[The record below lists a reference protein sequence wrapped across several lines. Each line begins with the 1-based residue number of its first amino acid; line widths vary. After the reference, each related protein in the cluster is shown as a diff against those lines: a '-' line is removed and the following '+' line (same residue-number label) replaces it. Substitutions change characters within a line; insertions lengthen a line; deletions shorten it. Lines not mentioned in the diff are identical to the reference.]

1 MTQVQAAPA
10 PLVNLQ
16 IAMPTDPAL
25 SGIAVAL
32 AMAEAHDV
40 VDAESLDLAG
50 QTLREAVTRKK
61 RLHDLRM
68 ELTRPIDASKQVIM
82 DKFRPAIDGY
92 EKIEGIYKRKIGAY
106 DEQQRKLREDAE
118 RKARDEQQRLQ
129 REAEARAREQ
139 QRLADEEAARIQ
151 AEADAEAERLRSQGR
166 SEEAAQVE
174 SQGQA
179 EAQSVT
185 QAAAQDVATA
195 PIAPPV
201 AVAAP
206 EVAKTA
212 GVGTSI
218 VWRAHVN
225 DLSKLVL
232 AVAADL
238 VKGDRSRLPLL
249 MANEKVINTQ
259 ARMLKADF
267 RVDGI
272 HTYSEVQVS
281 ARRRGE
287 PAHAGG

>member
-1 MTQVQAAPA
+1 MTQTQAAPA

-61 RLHDLRM
+61 RLHDLRL

-92 EKIEGIYKRKIGAY
+92 EKIEGIYKRKIGVY
-106 DEQQRKLREDAE
+106 DEQQRKLREAAE

-139 QRLADEEAARIQ
+139 QRLADEEAACIQ

-166 SEEAAQVE
+166 SEEAAQVA

-185 QAAAQDVATA
+185 QAAAQEVSQAA
-195 PIAPPV
+195 IPPPV
-201 AVAAP
+201 AVAVP
-206 EVAKTA
+206 EPPKAT
-212 GVGTSI
+212 GVSTSK
-218 VWRAHVN
+218 VWKGEVV
-225 DLSKLVL
+225 DLAALVL

-238 VKGDRSRLPLL
+238 ARGDRSRLPFLK
-249 MANEKVINTQ
+249 AADTVISAQ
-259 ARMLKADF
+259 ARSLKEHFACPGI
-267 RVDGI
+267 RVYPD
-272 HTYSEVQVS
+272 TQVS
-281 ARRRGE
+281 ARRKGE
-287 PAHAGG
+287 LE